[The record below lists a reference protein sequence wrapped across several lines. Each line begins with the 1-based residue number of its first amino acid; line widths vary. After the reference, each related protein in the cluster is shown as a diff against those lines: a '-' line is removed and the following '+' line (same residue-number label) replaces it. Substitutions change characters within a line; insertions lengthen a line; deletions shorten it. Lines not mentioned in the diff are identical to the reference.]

1 MININEKE
9 AETIL
14 IDTIMTP
21 LPLVVANS
29 SESIFKISNLMK
41 ERKVGSI
48 IIINQDDQNYPI
60 GIITERDIVRR
71 VISDNKYPKHTK
83 ATEIM
88 SKPLITIEANTYVY
102 DVSVKMVK
110 NKIRRLPVVK
120 GKTLSG
126 IITITDI
133 IKYFHEKNKDNNY
146 LSKAM
151 TLDMV
156 GTGKSNIIN
165 LIIIISSKLIILIC
179 GYPVVGKT
187 TVAHEL
193 APLINAVVLSTD
205 KIRKELL
212 DKTNYGEEEKKDL

>member
-9 AETIL
+9 AKAIL
-14 IDTIMTP
+14 INKIMTP

-29 SESIFKISNLMK
+29 YDSIFMISNLMK
-41 ERKVGSI
+41 ERKVSSI
-48 IIINQDDQNYPI
+48 IISHQDDQNYPV

-71 VISDNKYPKHTK
+71 VISNNKDPNHTK

-102 DVSVKMVK
+102 DVTVKMVK

-151 TLDMV
+151 IRY
-156 GTGKSNIIN
+156 GK
-165 LIIIISSKLIILIC
+165 
-179 GYPVVGKT
+179 YW
-187 TVAHEL
+187 
-193 APLINAVVLSTD
+193 
-205 KIRKELL
+205 
-212 DKTNYGEEEKKDL
+212 EE

>member
-29 SESIFKISNLMK
+29 SDSIFMISNLMK

-71 VISDNKYPKHTK
+71 VISDNKDPKHTK

-88 SKPLITIEANTYVY
+88 SKPLITIETNTYVY

-126 IITITDI
+126 IVTITDI
-133 IKYFHEKNKDNNY
+133 IKYFHEKNKENNY

-151 TLDMV
+151 IRY
-156 GTGKSNIIN
+156 GK
-165 LIIIISSKLIILIC
+165 
-179 GYPVVGKT
+179 YW
-187 TVAHEL
+187 
-193 APLINAVVLSTD
+193 
-205 KIRKELL
+205 
-212 DKTNYGEEEKKDL
+212 EE

>member
-29 SESIFKISNLMK
+29 SDTIFMISNLMK

-48 IIINQDDQNYPI
+48 IIINQDEQNYPI

-71 VISDNKYPKHTK
+71 VISNNKDPKHTK
-83 ATEIM
+83 AKEIM
-88 SKPLITIEANTYVY
+88 SKPLITIETNTYVY

-120 GKTLSG
+120 DKTLSG
-126 IITITDI
+126 IVTITDI
-133 IKYFHEKNKDNNY
+133 IKYFHEKNKENDY

-151 TLDMV
+151 IRY
-156 GTGKSNIIN
+156 GK
-165 LIIIISSKLIILIC
+165 
-179 GYPVVGKT
+179 YW
-187 TVAHEL
+187 
-193 APLINAVVLSTD
+193 
-205 KIRKELL
+205 
-212 DKTNYGEEEKKDL
+212 EE

>member
-14 IDTIMTP
+14 VDTIMTP
-21 LPLVVANS
+21 LPLVISNS
-29 SESIFKISNLMK
+29 SESIFKISNLMN

-71 VISDNKYPKHTK
+71 VISDNKDPKHTK

-88 SKPLITIEANTYVY
+88 SKPLITIETNSYVS
-102 DVSVKMVK
+102 DVSLKMVK

-151 TLDMV
+151 IRY
-156 GTGKSNIIN
+156 GK
-165 LIIIISSKLIILIC
+165 
-179 GYPVVGKT
+179 YW
-187 TVAHEL
+187 
-193 APLINAVVLSTD
+193 
-205 KIRKELL
+205 
-212 DKTNYGEEEKKDL
+212 EE

>member
-9 AETIL
+9 AKTIL

-21 LPLVVANS
+21 LPLAVANS

-71 VISDNKYPKHTK
+71 VITDNKDPKHTK

-88 SKPLITIEANTYVY
+88 SKPLITIETNTYIY

-133 IKYFHEKNKDNNY
+133 IKYFHEKNKDNNF

-151 TLDMV
+151 IRY
-156 GTGKSNIIN
+156 GK
-165 LIIIISSKLIILIC
+165 
-179 GYPVVGKT
+179 YW
-187 TVAHEL
+187 
-193 APLINAVVLSTD
+193 
-205 KIRKELL
+205 
-212 DKTNYGEEEKKDL
+212 EE

>member
-21 LPLVVANS
+21 LPLVVINS

-71 VISDNKYPKHTK
+71 VISDNKDPKQTK

-88 SKPLITIEANTYVY
+88 SKPLITIETNTYVY

-120 GKTLSG
+120 DKTLSG

-151 TLDMV
+151 IRY
-156 GTGKSNIIN
+156 GK
-165 LIIIISSKLIILIC
+165 
-179 GYPVVGKT
+179 YW
-187 TVAHEL
+187 
-193 APLINAVVLSTD
+193 
-205 KIRKELL
+205 
-212 DKTNYGEEEKKDL
+212 EE

>member
-48 IIINQDDQNYPI
+48 IIIKEDEQNYPI

-71 VISDNKYPKHTK
+71 VISDNKDPKHTK
-83 ATEIM
+83 ATEVM
-88 SKPLITIEANTYVY
+88 STPLITTETNTYVY

-126 IITITDI
+126 IVTITDI
-133 IKYFHEKNKDNNY
+133 IKFFHKKNKENNY
-146 LSKAM
+146 LTKAM
-151 TLDMV
+151 IRY
-156 GTGKSNIIN
+156 GK
-165 LIIIISSKLIILIC
+165 
-179 GYPVVGKT
+179 YF
-187 TVAHEL
+187 
-193 APLINAVVLSTD
+193 
-205 KIRKELL
+205 
-212 DKTNYGEEEKKDL
+212 EE